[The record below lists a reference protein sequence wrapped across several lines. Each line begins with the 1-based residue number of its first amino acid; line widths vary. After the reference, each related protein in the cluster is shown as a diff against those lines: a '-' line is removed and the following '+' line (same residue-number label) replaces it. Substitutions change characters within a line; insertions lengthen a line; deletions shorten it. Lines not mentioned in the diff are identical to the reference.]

1 LKRSLTR
8 RNNMFSGYYIKG
20 SSMRRRN
27 MLIAIGYKF
36 VPRRMVY
43 GQYDFEMNDEEIEDC
58 CLVINV
64 KRQDFWLADDTLVNP
79 GDDPYYYVAL
89 PNDQPGPLPAKVLG
103 YQKVDEDYFDKL
115 LEKLIHW
122 RRLSTK

>member
-1 LKRSLTR
+1 
-8 RNNMFSGYYIKG
+8 MFSGYYIKG

-27 MLIAIGYKF
+27 ILMAIGYKF
-36 VPRRMVY
+36 VPRYVVY
-43 GQYDFEMNDEEIEDC
+43 SQQGFEMNDEEIEDC

-64 KRQDFWLADDTLVNP
+64 KRQDFWLMDDISANLNN
-79 GDDPYYYVAL
+79 DPSVDR
-89 PNDQPGPLPAKVLG
+89 PRPLPAKVLG
-103 YQKVDEDYFDKL
+103 YQKVDEGYFDKL